1 MFDQNGLSLDQA
13 PPVSVV
19 FGLFLIG
26 ALSGIFAGLAILYY
40 QQALFD
46 FSSTAAVVT
55 THLMTLGVMLFFML
69 GALFQMLPVIAGVV
83 LEAPVARSNFLKFLL
98 IAGVLT
104 LLGGFVSQLSFLFLF
119 TSILLGAALL
129 YVSLF
134 MAGRLLRISHHSA
147 SSRGM
152 LFSLGSL
159 GILTLFALYMTLT
172 YAGILEGD
180 SFLEIK
186 QLHYTFGLF
195 GWIALLIISISFQ
208 TVEMFYVTPPY
219 PKLFS
224 RYLPATLFLLLGLQV
239 ADLYTAIPLHTV
251 LALLIYTLLI
261 LYAAITLRR
270 LSQRKRPLAD
280 ATMWFWRTGMGSL
293 ILSML
298 ILITDLFVPQHLLV
312 SAAVILFASFALSVL
327 FAMFYKIVPFLTWF
341 HLNAQGYFTAP
352 MMHEVI
358 HPKTAKKHYY
368 IHITTIA
375 ALLLSLLLPQAILLA
390 GAGTVLS
397 FGWVSY
403 QILHAGKLYRH
414 TQETGEKFD
423 MGMMA

>member
-13 PPVSVV
+13 PPFSVV
-19 FGLFLIG
+19 FGLFLMG
-26 ALSGIFAGLAILYY
+26 ALSGILAGLALLYY
-40 QQALFD
+40 QNSIFD
-46 FSSTAAVVT
+46 FTSTAAVIT

-83 LEAPVARSNFLKFLL
+83 LETPVLRSNLLKFLL
-98 IAGVLT
+98 TIGILS
-104 LLGGFVSQLSFLFLF
+104 LLGGFGFHSSFLF
-119 TSILLGAALL
+119 ILSSLVLGISLL
-129 YVSLF
+129 YISGSMGIRLF
-134 MAGRLLRISHHSA
+134 RISHHSA

-159 GILTLFALYMTLT
+159 GVVTLFALYMTLT
-172 YAGILEGD
+172 YAGLLEG
-180 SFLEIK
+180 SYFLQVK
-186 QLHYTFGLF
+186 QLHYSFGLF
-195 GWIALLIISISFQ
+195 GWMALLIISISFQ

-219 PKLFS
+219 PGVLS
-224 RYLPATLFLLLGLQV
+224 RYMPLAILTLLLMHMLSVPFESGLTQLFQIL
-239 ADLYTAIPLHTV
+239 LYGL
-251 LALLIYTLLI
+251 LAL
-261 LYAAITLRR
+261 YAGTTLRR

-298 ILITDLFVPQHLLV
+298 LLAIETILPNHVLISVA
-312 SAAVILFASFALSVL
+312 SILFANFVLSVL

-368 IHITTIA
+368 IHIGTIGL
-375 ALLLSLLLPQAILLA
+375 LLLSFVLPQSILLA
-390 GAGTVLS
+390 GIGMVLS

-403 QILHAGKLYRH
+403 QILHANKLYRD
-414 TQETGEKFD
+414 TQQHGKKFD
-423 MGMMA
+423 MGMMS